1 MQSSKCAAGAS
12 AALPINA
19 SPYDKLNF
27 DFVRDFAPVA
37 GIMRVPNVMEVH
49 PSVPAKTVNPPG
61 GTAQN
66 RFWAPLL
73 PGAPSNCTDLRC
85 REARRRTSEPR

>member
-1 MQSSKCAAGAS
+1 M
-12 AALPINA
+12 PINA

-49 PSVPAKTVNPPG
+49 PSVPAKTVNPPPRG
-61 GTAQN
+61 YSTK
-66 RFWAPLL
+66 PLL
-73 PGAPSNCTDLRC
+73 GPAASGGPEQLH
-85 REARRRTSEPR
+85 

>member
-1 MQSSKCAAGAS
+1 MCAGAS

-49 PSVPAKTVNPPG
+49 PSVPAKTVNPPRG
-61 GTAQN
+61 YSTK
-66 RFWAPLL
+66 PLL
-73 PGAPSNCTDLRC
+73 GPAASGGPEQLH
-85 REARRRTSEPR
+85 